1 MKNKMAIAAVI
12 IFFVV
17 LLFPVRYQLKDGGT
31 IVYKS
36 LTYSV
41 EKVHSLTYMSEMEK
55 TGKMY
60 HEGVRIALFGVEV
73 YEKIE

>member
-41 EKVHSLTYMSEMEK
+41 EKVHSLTLMSEMK
-55 TGKMY
+55 FMK
-60 HEGVRIALFGVEV
+60 
-73 YEKIE
+73 K

>member
-41 EKVHSLTYMSEMEK
+41 EKVHSLTLMSEMQK

-60 HEGVRIALFGVEV
+60 NEGVRIELFGVEV

>member
-1 MKNKMAIAAVI
+1 MAIAAVI

-41 EKVHSLTYMSEMEK
+41 EKVHSLTLMSEMQK

-60 HEGVRIALFGVEV
+60 NEGVRIELFGVEV